1 MSSLGFLP
9 DITIIIV
16 GFILLYK
23 FRKPIAKL
31 FARIP
36 LSAVFLAPLISL
48 PFIFLEETINC
59 MDSGDGLGCRMTTWI
74 NVVLLIQVFILCLIV
89 HKKKMTDIKWPLFWY
104 AVIGLIWEMTL
115 GGLSVLVLTL
125 NPFLL
130 FMGPYVMVSYAF
142 LAVIPLT
149 IVVLRNTVYSE
160 D

>member
-31 FARIP
+31 FSRIP
-36 LSAVFLAPLISL
+36 LSPVFLAPLISL

-59 MDSGDGLGCRMTTWI
+59 LDYGDGLGCRMTTWI

-104 AVIGLIWEMTL
+104 SVIGLIWEMTL